1 MTKFSVPRPNL
12 YQASSGFSLEVLGR
26 TGLRYSEGDRAMFI
40 DSEVLAPP
48 GGIVVYKDTI
58 RAWQA
63 PHDAEK
69 LAENARSRILENVV
83 AALRSQDVPVD
94 VV

>member
-1 MTKFSVPRPNL
+1 MTKFSVPRPNV
-12 YQASSGFSLEVLGR
+12 YRASSGYSLEVLGR
-26 TGLRYSEGDRAMFI
+26 TGLNYTEGDHTMLI

-58 RAWQA
+58 RAWQP
-63 PHDAEK
+63 PHDAER
-69 LAENARSRILENVV
+69 LSENARSRILENVM
-83 AALRSQDVPVD
+83 AALQSQDIPVD

>member
-26 TGLRYSEGDRAMFI
+26 TGLRYTEGDHSMFI

-48 GGIVVYKDTI
+48 SGIVIYKDTI
-58 RAWQA
+58 HTWQA
-63 PHDAEK
+63 PHDAE
-69 LAENARSRILENVV
+69 LLPESARTRILENVI